1 LALDDRPIVSK
12 LEEFS
17 QGISR
22 REFARRVGLATAGAS
37 VAATVS
43 SVAVLARPDV
53 RTSIA
58 PIVENSPQGPP
69 LPKLTPEGQAEATRR
84 TQAILDEY
92 GSRFTDAQKADLQRL
107 SIMAQPPLDRLRAYP
122 VQNGDGTALYLKPLI
137 EREKKT
143 VTIPPVPGSPKAVDT
158 RKKP

>member
-1 LALDDRPIVSK
+1 MDDRPKTSK
-12 LEEFS
+12 PAENS
-17 QGISR
+17 PGISR

-43 SVAVLARPDV
+43 PVAALAHPDV

-58 PIVENSPQGPP
+58 PIVEDSPQGLP

-107 SIMAQPPLDRLRAYP
+107 SIMAQPPLDRLRAFP

-137 EREKKT
+137 EHEKKT